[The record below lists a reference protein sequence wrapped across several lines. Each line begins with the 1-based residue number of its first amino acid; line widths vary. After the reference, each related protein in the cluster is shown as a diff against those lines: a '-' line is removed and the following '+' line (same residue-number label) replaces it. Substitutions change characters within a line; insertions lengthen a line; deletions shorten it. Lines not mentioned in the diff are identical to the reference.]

1 MMKFYLSEVAA
12 SDLTKKRTSSQFLL
26 AEFCEIFQTNFFVKH
41 HRANAFVSFRPLR
54 DLPAF

>member
-1 MMKFYLSEVAA
+1 MKFYLSEVAA
-12 SDLTKKRTSSQFLL
+12 CDLTKKRTSSQFLL
-26 AEFCEIFQTNFFVKH
+26 AEFCEIFETNFFVEH